1 MRPESIVNFER
12 FYLGALGVGLVNT
25 ALSWGATQEMLASDP
40 ALGAAGFGTGFFV
53 SVLGLGLIIPLLL
66 WFFIAR
72 RGSNIAKWILTVL
85 FVIGLLG
92 TIPLLTGSTPLP
104 GGTIALVLT
113 LVATAMQAYAVF
125 MLFKPD
131 AVAWLK
137 GETRVDPGTFN

>member
-1 MRPESIVNFER
+1 M
-12 FYLGALGVGLVNT
+12 
-25 ALSWGATQEMLASDP
+25 
-40 ALGAAGFGTGFFV
+40 
-53 SVLGLGLIIPLLL
+53 
-66 WFFIAR
+66 
-72 RGSNIAKWILTVL
+72 L

-113 LVATAMQAYAVF
+113 LVATAMQAYAVY

-137 GETRVDPGTFN
+137 GETKVDPGTFN